1 MEDAVVGSRTH
12 EFVDALCEKVL
23 RNKGV
28 LDDSAVQL
36 RFAAD
41 FVGGDPLADRVR
53 LLAYMLA
60 DPAMSLSYILNTW
73 ATPEEFARIMSFV
86 MGAAS
91 RHPDLCIPIH
101 QTADTPEPKSE
112 GVEPSVAKATRKR
125 STKPTPAPVVEEP
138 ATPPAPVPPAAEPAP
153 AVVEPTPLVA
163 AGEEDDI
170 SAMFRAYA
178 EEPPKEIPPDEEVPP
193 TSEEGVGDMTPDNI
207 EDLFSQ

>member
-12 EFVDALCEKVL
+12 EFVDSLCEKVL

-28 LDDSAVQL
+28 LTDPAVQL

-73 ATPEEFARIMSFV
+73 VTPEEFARIMSFV
-86 MGAAS
+86 VGAAS
-91 RHPDLCIPIH
+91 RHSDLCVMAPPKDNPP
-101 QTADTPEPKSE
+101 APKPEA
-112 GVEPSVAKATRKR
+112 VEPPAAKATRKR
-125 STKPTPAPVVEEP
+125 STKPTPTPVVEEP
-138 ATPPAPVPPAAEPAP
+138 VNPPDPPAPAADPIPPVVESTPPATPA
-153 AVVEPTPLVA
+153 
-163 AGEEDDI
+163 EEDDI

-178 EEPPKEIPPDEEVPP
+178 EEPPKEIPADEGGVP

-207 EDLFSQ
+207 EDLFG